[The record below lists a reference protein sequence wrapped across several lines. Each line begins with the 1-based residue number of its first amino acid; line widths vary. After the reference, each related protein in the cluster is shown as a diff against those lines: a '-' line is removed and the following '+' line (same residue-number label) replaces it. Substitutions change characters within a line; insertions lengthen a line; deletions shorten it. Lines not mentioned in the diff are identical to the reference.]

1 MERKIIATGAF
12 FGMTAVILGAFGAH
26 KLRQLLEP
34 EMLSAF
40 ETGVRYQ
47 MYHAFLLLFVGIY
60 PVISDKSRTAIFW
73 LATIGIALFSG
84 SIYLLS
90 TGKISGVDFKSI
102 GLITP
107 LGGLLLIAAW
117 AVLMVNFMS
126 KKS

>member
-1 MERKIIATGAF
+1 MDRKIIATGAF
-12 FGMTAVILGAFGAH
+12 LGMTAVIFGAFGAH
-26 KLRQLLEP
+26 SLKKLLDP

-47 MYHAFLLLFVGIY
+47 MYHALLLLGVGIY
-60 PVISDKSRTAIFW
+60 AGISVKTKKTVYW
-73 LATIGIALFSG
+73 LATIGTALFSG

-90 TGKISGVDFKSI
+90 TAKITRIDFSAI

-107 LGGLLLIAAW
+107 LGGLLLIVAW
-117 AVLMVNFMS
+117 LLLFVDFTR